1 MVENKERAAGNC
13 CPFLFMVTGIVMR
26 TLIIVSLLTLSLAS
40 ALSQEVAFTM
50 TIRNITPVSTS
61 SGTFTFGAHK
71 NATNG
76 LDVELGEREIPS
88 LPPPAGVYIIYTA
101 PPTPDRIWLSP
112 KDLRTLSS
120 DSSVRHDYDLNITWT
135 GGRLELFMN
144 QRLPLGID
152 SAYIVDAITDFPDN
166 FIKARVDSGM
176 VYATD
181 NRALTRFKLLVWYRQ
196 TTSSVNEAWNSSVVI
211 APNPTSDVLSVTGC
225 EPGWKVDVLT
235 VVGHSVRSY
244 ITESESIRLHVH
256 DLPIG
261 AYVVRVVD
269 QRGRVMQRIMMHQ

>member
-1 MVENKERAAGNC
+1 
-13 CPFLFMVTGIVMR
+13 MVTGIVMR
-26 TLIIVSLLTLSLAS
+26 TLIIVSLLTLSIAS

-61 SGTFTFGAHK
+61 SGTFTFGAHQF
-71 NATNG
+71 ATNG
-76 LDVELGEREIPS
+76 LDVALGEREIPS
-88 LPPPAGVYIIYTA
+88 LPPPAGVYIIYTV

-152 SAYIVDAITDFPDN
+152 SAYIVDPITDFPDN

-181 NRALTRFKLLVWYRQ
+181 NRALTRLKLLVWYRQ
-196 TTSSVNEAWNSSVVI
+196 STTSVNESTKSTVVI
-211 APNPTSDVLSVTGC
+211 SPNPTTDVLSVTGC
-225 EPGWKVDVLT
+225 EPGSKVDILT
-235 VVGHSVRSY
+235 VIGHSVRSY
-244 ITESESIRLHVH
+244 ITESESIRLYVH

-261 AYVVRVVD
+261 AYVVRVSD
-269 QRGRVMQRIMMHQ
+269 QHGRVTQRIMMHQ